1 MFHVFGVNGRLSTG
15 GLEQLRQV
23 GSVRGV
29 SRTRALAHSGLA
41 VDGEEHLHLGEG
53 PRPGAHGPVAAYAS
67 VQQQVGDAARQPL
80 SRVEQVMSRAVISVR
95 ADQSLQSAWQHL
107 AEQGVAQAPVLAAG
121 PSAGAGAG
129 PLVGL
134 LWSAELLRPAH
145 WPPPEAAALAWQLRA
160 QALWGQPVSEVMIT
174 PVPAVPP
181 DADLRRVAAA
191 LLQWR
196 LPGLPVADE
205 HGRLLGFVSRTNLLQ
220 ALVADPP
227 LDLWS

>member
-41 VDGEEHLHLGEG
+41 VDGEDHLHLGEG
-53 PRPGAHGPVAAYAS
+53 PLPGSHSPMAAYVS
-67 VQQQVGDAARQPL
+67 VQQQAGEAARQPL
-80 SRVEQVMSRAVISVR
+80 SRVDQVMSRSVVSVR
-95 ADQSLQSAWQHL
+95 ADQSLQSAWQSL

-121 PSAGAGAG
+121 PSAGQ
-129 PLVGL
+129 LVGL
-134 LWSAELLRPAH
+134 LWSAEVLRPEH
-145 WPPPEAAALAWQLRA
+145 WPQPDAPALAWQLRA
-160 QALWGQPVSEVMIT
+160 QALWGQPVSDVMIT
-174 PVPAVPP
+174 PVPAVAPG
-181 DADLRRVAAA
+181 ADLRRLAAA
-191 LLQWR
+191 LLQLR

-205 HGRLLGFVSRTNLLQ
+205 SGRLLGFVSRTNLLQ

-227 LDLWS
+227 LDLWG